1 MATETKTKKT
11 LSTATWKGLAVPLPL
26 PPGSGVGSWPGG
38 SVEVDGGRPSSF
50 HGHSGSACKALA
62 SGSLLAAVL
71 ARSRGQSA
79 RRAGPA
85 LGKPLPPSKPQPKIG
100 GLAGAGLGGHPPE
113 LEPRKEAGYL
123 ALYPLSSPPWASVSP
138 PGRRMPKVRGEQGR
152 AERGELPALQGK

>member
-1 MATETKTKKT
+1 MATETKTKKNP
-11 LSTATWKGLAVPLPL
+11 STATWKGLAVPLPL
-26 PPGSGVGSWPGG
+26 PPGSGVGTWPGG

-85 LGKPLPPSKPQPKIG
+85 LGKPLPLSKPQPKTG

-138 PGRRMPKVRGEQGR
+138 PGRRVPKVRGEQGR
-152 AERGELPALQGK
+152 AEKGELPALQGK